1 MDKKVFYH
9 VVTER
14 PMYLGQ
20 EIIFDENHHSG
31 VFERINKEKEL
42 VDKLYSGEKIGLT
55 DDLKKALR
63 EYALEEIRL
72 NEFPNYPS
80 RLSCLYVSNTL
91 DEAMFW
97 YNIFI
102 EQGRPTFQIVKVEV
116 NGSYFTG
123 DAWNCFK
130 GTSDKNKNLEL
141 ARRYWNNEDNLRG
154 EKPIVET
161 LVDGKIKVIE
171 IIKENK
177 KDLDLYNGGEI
188 YDK

>member
-1 MDKKVFYH
+1 MKVFYH

-20 EIIFDENHHSG
+20 EIIFDDNHHSG
-31 VFERINKEKEL
+31 VYKRIQKEKEL
-42 VDKLYSGEKIGLT
+42 VNKLYLGYDIKLT

-63 EYALEEIRL
+63 EYALEEVRVKY
-72 NEFPNYPS
+72 FSNYPS
-80 RLSCLYVSNTL
+80 RLSCLYVSKTL
-91 DEAMFW
+91 EEALFW
-97 YNIFI
+97 YNTFI
-102 EQGRPTFQIVKVEV
+102 EQGRPTYQIVKVSV
-116 NGSYFTG
+116 DGSSFTG

-130 GTSDKNKNLEL
+130 GTKDKNKNLEL
-141 ARRYWNNEDNLRG
+141 AYNYWNNLDNLKG

-177 KDLDLYNGGEI
+177 KDLDLYKGG
-188 YDK
+188 DKRDK

>member
-1 MDKKVFYH
+1 MGEFFYH

-20 EIIFDENHHSG
+20 VIIFDDNHHSG
-31 VFERINKEKEL
+31 VYERINKEKEL
-42 VDKLYSGEKIGLT
+42 VDKLYSGENIELT
-55 DDLKKALR
+55 NDLKKALR
-63 EYALEEIRL
+63 EYALEEIRIK
-72 NEFPNYPS
+72 EYPYYPS

-91 DEAMFW
+91 NEAEFW

-116 NGSYFTG
+116 VGSYFTS
-123 DAWNCFK
+123 DAWNCFE
-130 GTSDKNKNLEL
+130 GTSDKNKNLKL
-141 ARRYWNNEDNLRG
+141 ARRYWNNEDNLKG
-154 EKPIVET
+154 VKPIIEI
-161 LVDGKIKVIE
+161 LVDGTIKVVE

-177 KDLDLYNGGEI
+177 KELDLFNGGEI

>member
-20 EIIFDENHHSG
+20 EIIFDSNHHSG

-42 VDKLYSGEKIGLT
+42 VDKLYSGLDVELT

-63 EYALEEIRL
+63 EYALEEVRVKDY
-72 NEFPNYPS
+72 PDYPS

-91 DEAMFW
+91 EEAEFW

-102 EQGRPTFQIVKVEV
+102 EQGRPTFQIVKVSV
-116 NGSYFTG
+116 DGSDFTG
-123 DAWNCFK
+123 DAWNCFE
-130 GTSDKNKNLEL
+130 GISDRNKNLDL
-141 ARRYWNNEDNLRG
+141 AHRYWNNQDNLQG

-177 KDLDLYNGGEI
+177 KDLDLYE
-188 YDK
+188 KK

>member
-20 EIIFDENHHSG
+20 EIIFDDNHHSG
-31 VFERINKEKEL
+31 VFERIDKEKES
-42 VDKLYSGEKIGLT
+42 VNKLYSGEKIELT
-55 DDLKKALR
+55 DDIKKALR
-63 EYALEEIRL
+63 EFALEEIRIKD
-72 NEFPNYPS
+72 FPNYPS

-91 DEAMFW
+91 EEAEFW

-102 EQGRPTFQIVKVEV
+102 EQGRPTFQMVKVSV
-116 NGSYFTG
+116 DGSDFTG
-123 DAWNCFK
+123 DAWNCFE
-130 GTSDKNKNLEL
+130 GTSDKNNNLEL

-161 LVDGKIKVIE
+161 LVDGRIKVIE
-171 IIKENK
+171 IIRENK
-177 KDLDLYNGGEI
+177 KDLDEYN
-188 YDK
+188 KLR

>member
-1 MDKKVFYH
+1 MGKKFYH

-20 EIIFDENHHSG
+20 VIIFDEDHHSG
-31 VFERINKEKEL
+31 VYERIYKEKKS
-42 VDKLYSGEKIGLT
+42 VDKLYSGETIELT
-55 DDLKKALR
+55 NDIKKALR
-63 EYALEEIRL
+63 EFALEEVRIKD
-72 NEFPNYPS
+72 FPNYPS

-91 DEAMFW
+91 EEAEFW

-116 NGSYFTG
+116 DGSYFTG
-123 DAWNCFK
+123 DAWNCFE
-130 GTSDKNKNLEL
+130 GTNVIKTNLQLAHNYWENKPNKK
-141 ARRYWNNEDNLRG
+141 D
-154 EKPIVET
+154 EKPILET

-188 YDK
+188 HDK